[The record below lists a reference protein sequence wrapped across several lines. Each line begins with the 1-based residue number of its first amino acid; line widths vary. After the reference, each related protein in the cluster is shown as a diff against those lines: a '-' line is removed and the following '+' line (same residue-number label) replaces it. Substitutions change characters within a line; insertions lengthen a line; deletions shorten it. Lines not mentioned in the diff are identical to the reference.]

1 MKVETARAV
10 KVSYRG
16 PSNVRGSRWIVS
28 SPGWG
33 RKTFDYDP
41 SRNYYDD
48 VTRVIVEYSKVNG
61 IEPETI
67 MVGQLKPDEFV
78 GLIQGGTR

>member
-1 MKVETARAV
+1 MRIETARAI

-16 PSNVRGSRWIVS
+16 PSAVKGSRWIVS
-28 SPGWG
+28 SPGWS

-48 VTRVIVEYSKVNG
+48 VARVIVEYAKING
-61 IEPETI
+61 IEPESI
-67 MVGQLKPDEFV
+67 VIGQLKPAEFV
-78 GLIQGGTR
+78 GLIQGGQ